1 VPAQTARLFRSGLTG
16 RHGEV
21 SADAGSEA
29 GLAIGALN
37 RDDPAPRV
45 AVDFPGPW
53 RALAR
58 AGEIYEERRVTDV
71 RSRSRSDF

>member
-1 VPAQTARLFRSGLTG
+1 VPAQTARLFRSGLIG
-16 RHGEV
+16 PHGEV
-21 SADAGSEA
+21 LADVGNEA

-37 RDDPAPRV
+37 RDDPALRV
-45 AVDFPGPW
+45 ALDFARPW

-58 AGEIYEERRVTDV
+58 AGEIYEERRVTNV